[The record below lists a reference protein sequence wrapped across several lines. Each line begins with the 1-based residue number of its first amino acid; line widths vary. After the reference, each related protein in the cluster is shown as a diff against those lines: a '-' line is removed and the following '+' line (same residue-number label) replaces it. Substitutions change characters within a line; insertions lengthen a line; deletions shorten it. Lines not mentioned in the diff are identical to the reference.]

1 MNGASRTLEEI
12 GYVDYLKRVPTAG
25 KTCMRKI
32 LAEKDPATQALLRK
46 QSVLSDYYLGSA
58 HAVTQTGELVIASNS
73 GKPTPPPRI
82 HVTQHYSCSRHTQN
96 SPDSARCSCAHDQY
110 VLSLEDQR
118 MKERHGYGTQH
129 NKTLILHGENPL
141 YSATF

>member
-12 GYVDYLKRVPTAG
+12 GYVDYLKSGTHG
-25 KTCMRKI
+25 WKNLHEEI

-73 GKPTPPPRI
+73 GSQLPHLAYTSPNIILVVGTHKIVPTLQDALARI
-82 HVTQHYSCSRHTQN
+82 VNMFCRSKIS
-96 SPDSARCSCAHDQY
+96 
-110 VLSLEDQR
+110 
-118 MKERHGYGTQH
+118 G
-129 NKTLILHGENPL
+129 
-141 YSATF
+141 